1 MATASSLEGGSQE
14 NAGNAKMQKKCQKKR
29 KNAADQGDELFW
41 ALRPRQDLME
51 RIAETA
57 GPPSLS
63 APCWCRK
70 VRIRLKEGRP
80 RPPAA
85 GAGAWICCCRSGG
98 SFLLWLS
105 SRRTRLGRR
114 SRHRETGRGPRI
126 RRGALRRPQRRRR
139 ATIDAGAC
147 GRACGPCGQT
157 DCDELQRLRTCGN
170 SGVRAGGLM

>member
-57 GPPSLS
+57 GLPSLS

-80 RPPAA
+80 RPPA
-85 GAGAWICCCRSGG
+85 AGAWICCCRSGG

-126 RRGALRRPQRRRR
+126 RRGARGGRSGAAGRRSTRVP
-139 ATIDAGAC
+139 
-147 GRACGPCGQT
+147 
-157 DCDELQRLRTCGN
+157 
-170 SGVRAGGLM
+170 AGGPADPADRRTATNCNDSGLVETAESEQGD